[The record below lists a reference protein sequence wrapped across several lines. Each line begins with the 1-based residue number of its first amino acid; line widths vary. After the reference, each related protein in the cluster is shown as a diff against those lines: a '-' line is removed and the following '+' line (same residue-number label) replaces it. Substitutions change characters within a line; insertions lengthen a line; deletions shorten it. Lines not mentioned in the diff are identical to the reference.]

1 MPHCNKRI
9 PAMISPY
16 DPLKAAQAWASF
28 SNAYVQ
34 MSMAAYEV
42 VLRRTIRMS
51 QGAMTSAEAVAM
63 VMEKATAF
71 AAASEGA
78 AVAAAMGGDPLR
90 IASAA
95 LKPIRAKTR
104 SNARM
109 LRG

>member
-1 MPHCNKRI
+1 
-9 PAMISPY
+9 MISPY
-16 DPLKAAQAWASF
+16 DPLKAATAWA
-28 SNAYVQ
+28 NLTTAYAQ
-34 MSMAAYEV
+34 MSMAAFEV
-42 VLRRTIRMS
+42 ILRRTMRMS

-63 VMEKATAF
+63 VMEKTTAF
-71 AAASEGA
+71 AAATEGA

-104 SNARM
+104 SNVRK